1 MEIIV
6 SNSIGINVENGQPKL
21 ARLNWMQEVLKLNV
35 SVDFTFG
42 SDEGS
47 EMGTD
52 EKQWFTDRLQACF
65 EKAIAEADIEARV
78 LELME
83 A

>member
-65 EKAIAEADIEARV
+65 ETAIAEADIEARV